1 MTKAGQGGARY
12 TSQGYKDRDDYLNT
26 LADDRGIDRTA
37 VYMIADILGETED
50 FDGLVSELEDF
61 GCLGFFDEGGRLD
74 DETAEE
80 IIDQRKHR

>member
-26 LADDRGIDRTA
+26 LADDRGIDRTT

-50 FDGLVSELEDF
+50 FDGLVSGLEDF
-61 GCLGFFDEGGRLD
+61 GYTDFFDEGGCLD

-80 IIDQRKHR
+80 TIDRLKRR